1 MMKNTIQIF
10 VAGSKDLA
18 EERSWVRNVASNLDA
33 NYSGKGKNIHFIVKD
48 YLNFELTFDADG
60 QQTNYNRYIAETA
73 DLAIFILDKNIGNI
87 TNQEFEV
94 AYKAYSTGR
103 RPKICILSKKHN
115 QSNASIDNMRRRVT
129 QLNQY
134 YNEYE
139 TKEQF
144 EKRVESLLRDCADP
158 IIDKASSRK
167 NNKIIFAIIAFA
179 LLVIASVL
187 FYVTSK
193 NQTTT
198 QVQPQVVEITQES
211 VAKDNSANNAEVVKA
226 QPVKSEPVRKA
237 ETVTPTQ
244 QTTVAAS
251 GPVST
256 TSTKTSN
263 TSTSEFYV
271 TSKNQTTTQVQPQVV
286 EITQESVAK
295 DNSANNAEVV
305 KAQPVK
311 SEPVR
316 KAETVTPTQ
325 QTTVAASGPVSTTST
340 KTSNTSTS
348 EAVVAPQ
355 VGPSLKDMA
364 DQGDAAS
371 CYEYAQKLEI
381 GDGVTQNVTQAF
393 YYMKKAAE
401 GGYAPAYRPLAE
413 MYHKGQGVTK
423 NRDIA
428 AEWYQRAADNGDRK
442 ALQIL
447 NNM

>member
-60 QQTNYNRYIAETA
+60 QQTNYNRYITETA

-94 AYKAYSTGR
+94 AYKAYSTER

-144 EKRVESLLRDCADP
+144 EKRVENLLRDCADP

-187 FYVTSK
+187 FYVANK

-198 QVQPQVVEITQES
+198 QVQPQVAEIAQES

-237 ETVTPTQ
+237 ETV
-244 QTTVAAS
+244 
-251 GPVST
+251 
-256 TSTKTSN
+256 
-263 TSTSEFYV
+263 
-271 TSKNQTTTQVQPQVV
+271 
-286 EITQESVAK
+286 
-295 DNSANNAEVV
+295 V

-316 KAETVTPTQ
+316 KAETVTPTK
-325 QTTVAASGPVSTTST
+325 QTAVAASEPVSTTST

-348 EAVVAPQ
+348 ETVVAPQ
-355 VGPSLKDMA
+355 AGPSLKDMA

-381 GDGVTQNVTQAF
+381 GDGVTKNVTQAF

>member
-94 AYKAYSTGR
+94 AYKAYSTER

-144 EKRVESLLRDCADP
+144 EKRVENLLRDCADP

-187 FYVTSK
+187 FYVTNK

-198 QVQPQVVEITQES
+198 QVQPQVAEIAQES

-237 ETVTPTQ
+237 ETVTSTK
-244 QTTVAAS
+244 QTAVAAS
-251 GPVST
+251 EPVST

-263 TSTSEFYV
+263 TSTSE
-271 TSKNQTTTQVQPQVV
+271 T
-286 EITQESVAK
+286 
-295 DNSANNAEVV
+295 
-305 KAQPVK
+305 
-311 SEPVR
+311 
-316 KAETVTPTQ
+316 
-325 QTTVAASGPVSTTST
+325 
-340 KTSNTSTS
+340 
-348 EAVVAPQ
+348 VVAPQ
-355 VGPSLKDMA
+355 AGPSLKDMA

-381 GDGVTQNVTQAF
+381 GDGVTKNVTQAF